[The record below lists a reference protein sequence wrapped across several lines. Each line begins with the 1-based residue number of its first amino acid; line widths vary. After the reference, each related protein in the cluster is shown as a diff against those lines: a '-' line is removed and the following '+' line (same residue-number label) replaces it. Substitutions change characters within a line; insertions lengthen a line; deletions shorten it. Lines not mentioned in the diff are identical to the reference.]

1 MLKINRFNCNREL
14 VESVIDVNNIV
25 GITERK
31 VAPTN
36 LYDED
41 GNVVETK
48 ENESVYTIFLNNG
61 AELTTNKETYD
72 KLVVKLNVETL

>member
-1 MLKINRFNCNREL
+1 MLKINRFNCNGDL
-14 VESVIDVNNIV
+14 VESLIVVENII

-31 VAPTN
+31 VAPTR

-48 ENESVYTIFLNNG
+48 ENESVYAIFFANG
-61 AELTTNKETYD
+61 NELTTNKETYD
-72 KLVVKLNVETL
+72 KLITKLNVETL

>member
-14 VESVIDVNNIV
+14 VESVIDTDNIV

-48 ENESVYTIFLNNG
+48 ENESVYAIFLKNG
-61 AELTTNKETYD
+61 TELVTTKDTYD
-72 KLVVKLNVETL
+72 KLITKLNVETL